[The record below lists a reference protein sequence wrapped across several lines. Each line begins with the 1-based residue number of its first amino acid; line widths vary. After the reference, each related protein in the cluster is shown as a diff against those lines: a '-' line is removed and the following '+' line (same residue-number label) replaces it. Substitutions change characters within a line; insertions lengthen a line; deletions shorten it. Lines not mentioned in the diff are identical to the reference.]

1 MAPFDLSEP
10 NKYCS
15 RTFVIL
21 LSDAPNGVVKERIM
35 DDISDQGDFLG
46 DAQGAPRIVT
56 SSQNSDLTKVGKAD
70 LMVGKEGMEAL
81 PTQERVVLLDPT
93 TLKVHPANGRYG
105 VRFDPLKNAELIE
118 DIRRRGQLTP
128 VIVRELSDG
137 TYELVAGTRRHGA
150 VLEVRHQQRSD
161 LKIKAHVRDL
171 SDQGS
176 WEIADAEN
184 ADRRDLTP
192 MQRART
198 WNYALREFHE
208 GRQDLLAKAIDKDP
222 SVVCRT
228 LQLLEL
234 PTEVLAALRDPEGVS
249 VNFATKL
256 VPSLADPAQRDR
268 IIAIAKHAVSAGGK
282 LSSAVLLKRLL
293 LSPAEIA
300 AGEPISIGLGE
311 CERQASFTR
320 SDSGGATLT
329 IRPISNSADE
339 KAKRAF
345 LRQMEIQLRSFLKL

>member
-1 MAPFDLSEP
+1 
-10 NKYCS
+10 
-15 RTFVIL
+15 
-21 LSDAPNGVVKERIM
+21 M
-35 DDISDQGDFLG
+35 DDISNQGDFLG
-46 DAQGAPRIVT
+46 HNEGAGRIVK
-56 SSQNSDLTKVGKAD
+56 LAHEPEITKVGQIEPMAG
-70 LMVGKEGMEAL
+70 VEVVQEL
-81 PTQERVVLLDPT
+81 PTEERVVFLDPT
-93 TLKVHPANGRYG
+93 TLKVHQANGRYG
-105 VRFDPLKNAELIE
+105 VRFDPAKNAELIE
-118 DIRRRGQLTP
+118 DIRRRGQLKP
-128 VIVRELSDG
+128 VIVRQLSDG
-137 TYELVAGTRRHGA
+137 SYELVAGTRRHGA
-150 VLEVRHQQRSD
+150 VLEVRHQQRSE
-161 LKIKAHVRDL
+161 LQIKAYVRDL
-171 SDQGS
+171 SDQES

-198 WNYALREFHE
+198 WSYALREFHE

-256 VPSLADPAQRDR
+256 VPSLADPAHRER
-268 IIAIAKHAVSAGGK
+268 IIAIAANTVSAGGK
-282 LSSAVLLKRLL
+282 LSSTVLLKRLL

-300 AGEPISIGLGE
+300 AGEPTAIGLGE

-320 SDSGGATLT
+320 SDGGGATLT

-345 LRQMEIQLRSFLKL
+345 LRQLENQLRSFLKL